1 MWHQFKAKKKFG
13 PGWLGSLGGVAHSC
27 SLQFFFWQRTAHIAI
42 FKSLG
47 FFHSINWANTS
58 HARVLTDIK
67 ESKCPI
73 LPMSSN
79 SFI

>member
-1 MWHQFKAKKKFG
+1 MWHQFKANYFFG
-13 PGWLGSLGGVAHSC
+13 QAGWARWVESLTPVPC
-27 SLQFFFWQRTAHIAI
+27 NFFFWQHTAHIAI